1 MVEPLSFETMDKKN
15 MGNILK
21 EPLSAIIHK
30 WNWTE
35 PLTRSEVM
43 TYCNNMKKIENPK
56 IPEDKKKVLNFSQLI
71 FDTKKLLYVEGHK
84 DYPYLDHKELGM
96 AVIIKLALITCEWKD
111 QIEPSISDEDAI
123 QLVLQSQ
130 LDDGNNLNK
139 RFTKKEMQDTLDYYI
154 LLNKERL
161 LKDKG
166 ILGLVKSYID
176 QLGHDKEYYDKLG
189 VNTYDK

>member
-21 EPLSAIIHK
+21 EPLSVLIYK

-35 PLTRSEVM
+35 PLTRAEVM

-56 IPEDKKKVLNFSQLI
+56 IPEDKKNTLNFQQLI
-71 FDTKKLLYVEGHK
+71 FDTKKLLYTEGHK
-84 DYPYLDHKELGM
+84 DYPYLDHKELGL

-111 QIEPSISDEDAI
+111 QIEPSISDEDII

-139 RFTKKEMQDTLDYYI
+139 IFTKKEMQDTLDYYI
-154 LLNKERL
+154 LLNKERA